1 MFFFSFEYGMET
13 TSWCAELAFRT
24 RVSMSAI
31 GSVMVMWALR
41 PSSPGFRPL
50 AVMPFGVCRGADL
63 RCQRCVGLSRASPAT
78 QASRGHSGGGAP
90 RASGYQELLVTPGSS
105 PACAISRRQMRQRP
119 NLRYTECGRP
129 HFWQRVYART
139 LNFGFRFALLTSA
152 VLAMSV
158 LLEGEAELLEQ
169 RATLVI
175 VGRRGDHGD
184 VHAPHAV
191 DLVLVDLVEHRLLG
205 QTERVVATAVELL
218 GREAPEVTDPR
229 QGRGHETV
237 EELPHA
243 VATQRGVRADRHAL
257 TQLELGDRLAR
268 LGDDRLLA
276 GDRRQVAHRA
286 VDELGVARRLTDTHV
301 DDDLDDAGHLHD
313 VGEAELREECGL
325 DLVRVALL
333 EPRSGLLADFS
344 HDHRSLPERTA
355 TRTRVAFWR
364 PSRSTSSTR
373 VLMRVGS
380 FVSGSTTATLLTWTG
395 ASWVTRPPVRL
406 PRPVVPALVCFVIRL
421 MPSTSTR
428 WVSG

>member
-50 AVMPFGVCRGADL
+50 AVMPLGVCRGADL
-63 RCQRCVGLSRASPAT
+63 RCQRCVGLGLLLA
-78 QASRGHSGGGAP
+78 RGAD
-90 RASGYQELLVTPGSS
+90 YQELLVTPGSS

-139 LNFGFRFALLTSA
+139 WNLGFRFALLTSA

-191 DLVLVDLVEHRLLG
+191 DPVLVDLVEHRLLG
-205 QTERVVATAVELL
+205 QTERVVALAVELL
-218 GREAPEVTDPR
+218 RRQAAEVTDAR
-229 QGRGHETV
+229 EGDRHETV

-243 VATQRGVRADRHAL
+243 VTAERGV
-257 TQLELGDRLAR
+257 
-268 LGDDRLLA
+268 
-276 GDRRQVAHRA
+276 
-286 VDELGVARRLTDTHV
+286 
-301 DDDLDDAGHLHD
+301 
-313 VGEAELREECGL
+313 
-325 DLVRVALL
+325 
-333 EPRSGLLADFS
+333 
-344 HDHRSLPERTA
+344 
-355 TRTRVAFWR
+355 
-364 PSRSTSSTR
+364 
-373 VLMRVGS
+373 
-380 FVSGSTTATLLTWTG
+380 
-395 ASWVTRPPVRL
+395 
-406 PRPVVPALVCFVIRL
+406 
-421 MPSTSTR
+421 
-428 WVSG
+428 